1 MAKTKS
7 KNDIKIT
14 SIKKNSVVVKKGAK
28 TAKINRK
35 PKQPK
40 KKLEVVDEV
49 KKEEIKETEIIKKPT
64 KKKNVLEVWMNW
76 DFNDAYYI
84 ERTEEINPK
93 VLFGCK
99 KLIYCLAYITLPYN
113 FKGHGWNDAA
123 FEHHIPNNC
132 DIDDL
137 MDVLSENDF
146 MVYSD
151 WGPCHSCEGLE
162 ITYYDEN
169 SIPFNITFNDIHKR
183 WKKMSYDEIC
193 QEINDIEW

>member
-1 MAKTKS
+1 MEDFRNLLT
-7 KNDIKIT
+7 IK
-14 SIKKNSVVVKKGAK
+14 
-28 TAKINRK
+28 
-35 PKQPK
+35 PQ
-40 KKLEVVDEV
+40 
-49 KKEEIKETEIIKKPT
+49 KPT
-64 KKKNVLEVWMNW
+64 KKKNVLEVWMEW
-76 DFNDAYYI
+76 DSNDADYI
-84 ERTEEINPK
+84 ERTEEMDPK

-99 KLIYCLAYITLPYN
+99 KLIYCLAYITLPYD
-113 FKGHGWNDAA
+113 FKGHDWNDAA

-169 SIPFNITFNDIHKR
+169 STPFNITFNDIHKR
-183 WKKMSYDEIC
+183 WKKMSYEEIC
-193 QEINDIEW
+193 QEINNIEW